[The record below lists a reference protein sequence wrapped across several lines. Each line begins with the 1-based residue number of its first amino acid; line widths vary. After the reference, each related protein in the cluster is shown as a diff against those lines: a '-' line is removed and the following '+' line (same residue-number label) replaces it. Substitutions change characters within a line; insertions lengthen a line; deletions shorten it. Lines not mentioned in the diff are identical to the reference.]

1 MNACANSLGDWIR
14 EARCW
19 YRSVSLL
26 SVMCLDLAKFRSGVD
41 SKYNLNGTPGQMARI
56 TPARDYCTLFV
67 YPLSKPDSIGRH
79 TQSKN
84 RCWLLRTKHSGIEFR
99 TYKALNRLL

>member
-14 EARCW
+14 EASCW

-41 SKYNLNGTPGQMARI
+41 SKYILNGTPGQMARI
-56 TPARDYCTLFV
+56 TLAITA
-67 YPLSKPDSIGRH
+67 LSSYIPSP
-79 TQSKN
+79 N
-84 RCWLLRTKHSGIEFR
+84 
-99 TYKALNRLL
+99 LNQ